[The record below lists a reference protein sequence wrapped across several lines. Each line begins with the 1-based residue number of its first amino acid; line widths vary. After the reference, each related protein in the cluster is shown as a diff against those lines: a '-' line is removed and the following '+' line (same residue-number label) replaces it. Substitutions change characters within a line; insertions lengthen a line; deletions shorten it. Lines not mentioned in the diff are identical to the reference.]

1 MFRIVEVIGPERP
14 IVRDQVFVTRT
25 RAISNRDMDAVCSGI
40 GLIQEVSRTSLNIR
54 DLRNWGVSAS
64 ADQPYMSLDWY
75 QAQAGLRF
83 DRGYGPQV
91 DGSKMLYMSLNE
103 IWQEKQPHLEAMIV
117 DRDANMQQDNGYIN
131 YCFAVTM
138 PFVGFVLSTA
148 RFTSLPEKER
158 FAVIR
163 RTAAHEFGHV
173 MGLVERD
180 HNFEDSLGR
189 HCRGEKG
196 PCLMRQGLSLNVW
209 LRQYGEEVKTGQEVC
224 PDCMHELR
232 SSEFIKGSK

>member
-1 MFRIVEVIGPERP
+1 MFRIVEVIGLERP

-25 RAISNRDMDAVCSGI
+25 RAVPDRDIDAVCSGI
-40 GLIQEVSRTSLNIR
+40 RLIQEVSRASLNIR
-54 DLRNWGVSAS
+54 DLRDWGISTSV
-64 ADQPYMSLDWY
+64 DQPYMSLDWY

-91 DGSKMLYMSLNE
+91 DGSRMLYMSLDE

-117 DRDANMQQDNGYIN
+117 DRDANMQQNEGYIN

-138 PFVGFVLSTA
+138 PQFGFVLSTA
-148 RFTSLPEKER
+148 RFASLPERDR

-173 MGLVERD
+173 LGLVERD
-180 HNFEDSLGR
+180 YNYEDSLGR

-196 PCLMRQGLSLNVW
+196 PCLMRQGLSLDVW
-209 LRQYGEEVKTGQEVC
+209 LRQYKEEVKTGQELC
-224 PDCMHELR
+224 PDCLDDLKAG
-232 SSEFIKGSK
+232 KGNYAG